1 MRQTK
6 TYEELLEEL
15 EDLSFQLKEANETI
29 HAIRTGQIDA
39 LVVETEDG
47 PQLYTLKSADHT
59 YRVFIE
65 KMKEGAVTLNSK
77 GIILYCNSQ
86 FADMINMPLAKVIGL
101 PIMNFIPDQYKS
113 RFKKITEQ
121 GWGSD
126 SKGEIFL
133 KNKNG
138 DPVPFLLSVT
148 SLELYEGTALSII
161 LTDLSLQKENEKQL
175 ELKNRQLE
183 EAKLAAYKM
192 NEELESIVEE
202 RTKDLLVSRE
212 YFKFLADNIPVIIW
226 TAGVDGKLDYVN
238 RRWVEYTGFDVE
250 ESKTKQAELL
260 HPDDM
265 ERSVMGW
272 QTALQEKRKYEGE
285 FRLKRITD
293 GTYRWHS
300 SQAIP
305 FKDEQGNITA
315 WIGTNIDIHDQK
327 KELEKKDEFI
337 GVASHELKTPLTSLK
352 GYIQLME
359 FQENLSDTAKI
370 YVSKA
375 TSSVNK
381 LQHLIDELLDASKI
395 KAGKLKF
402 NKEELNLTDLIS
414 LCIENSTYIYPLH
427 QIKKELQGEII
438 VCGNAERLEQVLM
451 NLINNAVKYSPNR
464 KEIIIRAEKDKDSAV
479 VSVIDFGIGMAKAD
493 EELIFERFYRAN
505 GHESTMPGLGM
516 GLYISSEIIKE
527 HNGEIHVRSKLNEGS
542 VFSFSLPLVAH
553 KPDQENK

>member
-1 MRQTK
+1 MKETK

-86 FADMINMPLAKVIGL
+86 FADMIEMPLAKVIGL
-101 PIMNFIPDQYKS
+101 PIMSFIPDQYKS
-113 RFKKITEQ
+113 RFKKIAEQ
-121 GWGSD
+121 GWESD
-126 SKGEIFL
+126 SKGEISL

-138 DPVPFLLSVT
+138 ELVPFLLSVT
-148 SLELYEGTALSII
+148 SLELAEGFALSII
-161 LTDLSLQKENEKQL
+161 LTDLTIQKENERQL
-175 ELKNRQLE
+175 QLKNQQLE
-183 EAKLAAYKM
+183 EARLAAYKM
-192 NEELESIVEE
+192 NEELEDIVEE

-226 TAGVDGKLDYVN
+226 TADTEGKLDYVN
-238 RRWVEYTGFDVE
+238 RRWVEYTGFDLE
-250 ESKTKQAELL
+250 ESKTKQSELV
-260 HPDDM
+260 HPDDL
-265 ERSVMGW
+265 EKSSSVW
-272 QTALQEKRKYEGE
+272 RDAIKLKQKHEQE
-285 FRLKRITD
+285 FRFKRNSD
-293 GTYRWHS
+293 GTYRWHHA
-300 SQAIP
+300 QAIP
-305 FKDEQGNITA
+305 FINEQGNITA
-315 WIGTNIDIHDQK
+315 WIGTTIDIDDQK

-359 FQENLSDTAKI
+359 FQDNLSDAAKI
-370 YVSKA
+370 YITKA

-402 NKEELNLTDLIS
+402 KKQEFNLTELIS
-414 LCIENSTYIYPLH
+414 LCVENSTYMYPAYKI
-427 QIKKELQGEII
+427 QKELDENIMAY
-438 VCGNAERLEQVLM
+438 GNDERIEQVLM
-451 NLINNAVKYSPNR
+451 NLINNAVKYSPNK
-464 KEIIIRAEKDKDSAV
+464 KEIIIRAEKNTDTAI
-479 VSVIDFGIGMAKAD
+479 VSVIDFGIGMVNTD
-493 EELIFERFYRAN
+493 QDLVFERFYRAN
-505 GHESTMPGLGM
+505 GSESTMPGLGM

-527 HNGEIHVRSKLNEGS
+527 HNGQINVKSKLNEGS
-542 VFSFSLPLVAH
+542 VFSFSLTLATKV
-553 KPDQENK
+553 ESTSM

>member
-1 MRQTK
+1 MKETK

-15 EDLSFQLKEANETI
+15 EELSFQLKEANETI

-39 LVVETEDG
+39 LVVETDDG

-65 KMKEGAVTLNSK
+65 KMKEGAVTLNGK

-86 FADMINMPLAKVIGL
+86 FADMINMPLAKIIGL
-101 PIMNFIPDQYKS
+101 PIMNFIPDQSKS
-113 RFKKITEQ
+113 KFKNIAEL
-121 GWGSD
+121 GWETD

-133 KNKNG
+133 KNKKEELI
-138 DPVPFLLSVT
+138 PFLLSVT
-148 SLELYEGTALSII
+148 SLELDEGIALSII
-161 LTDLSLQKENEKQL
+161 LTDLTIQKENERQL
-175 ELKNRQLE
+175 QLKNQQLE

-192 NEELESIVEE
+192 NEELENIVEE

-226 TAGVDGKLDYVN
+226 TSGIDGKLDYVN

-250 ESKTKQAELL
+250 ESKTKQGELL
-260 HPDDM
+260 HPDDL
-265 ERSVMGW
+265 ERNITEW
-272 QTALQEKRKYEGE
+272 QTALKEKRKYEGE
-285 FRLKRITD
+285 FRLKRTTD
-293 GTYRWHS
+293 GAYRWHY

-305 FKDEQGNITA
+305 FKDKHGNITA
-315 WIGTNIDIHDQK
+315 WIGTNIDIDDQK

-337 GVASHELKTPLTSLK
+337 SVASHELKTPLTSLK

-359 FQENLSDTAKI
+359 FQENLSDAAKI

-381 LQHLIDELLDASKI
+381 LHHLIDELLDASKI

-402 NKEELNLTDLIS
+402 NKEELNLTELVN
-414 LCIENSTYIYPLH
+414 LCVENSTYIYPLH
-427 QIKKELQGEII
+427 QIKKELQEDII

-464 KEIIIRAEKDKDSAV
+464 KEIIIRVEKKKDSAV
-479 VSVIDFGIGMAKAD
+479 VSVIDFGIGMAKSD
-493 EELIFERFYRAN
+493 EELIFERFYRA
-505 GHESTMPGLGM
+505 
-516 GLYISSEIIKE
+516 
-527 HNGEIHVRSKLNEGS
+527 
-542 VFSFSLPLVAH
+542 
-553 KPDQENK
+553 